1 MIWIYLAAAIFG
13 GVFVVPMVLGGL
25 DFDVDVDLD
34 LDVETDFDTGDAG
47 GEGAEDTAGSA
58 SSFVSSLLS
67 TRSVVFFLAFFGL
80 SGVVFTAI
88 GSRTIVV
95 VITSAVLGLVA
106 AALNAEIFNY
116 LQSTGSSS
124 QALNRDIVGAS
135 AKVALPISAEHKGR
149 IRTDLG
155 GQPTFMVASPYEVG
169 EKFDVGDSVVVIE
182 VQNGTAFV
190 AELNWALSNKQE
202 EK

>member
-1 MIWIYLAAAIFG
+1 MIWIYLAAAILG
-13 GVFVVPMVLGGL
+13 GVFVVPMILGGL

-34 LDVETDFDTGDAG
+34 LDVETNFDAG
-47 GEGAEDTAGSA
+47 DSGGDGAEDQIGSA

-88 GSRTIVV
+88 GSRTIVALA
-95 VITSAVLGLVA
+95 TSAVLGLVA
-106 AALNAEIFNY
+106 AGLNAEIFNY
-116 LQSTGSSS
+116 LKSTGASS
-124 QALNRDIVGAS
+124 QHLNKDLAGVS
-135 AKVALPISAEHKGR
+135 ARVVLPISGEHKGR

-155 GQPTFMVASPYEVG
+155 GQPTFMVASPYESG
-169 EKFDVGDSVVVIE
+169 DMFDVGDSVVVME

-190 AELNWALSNKQE
+190 AELNWALSNEQE